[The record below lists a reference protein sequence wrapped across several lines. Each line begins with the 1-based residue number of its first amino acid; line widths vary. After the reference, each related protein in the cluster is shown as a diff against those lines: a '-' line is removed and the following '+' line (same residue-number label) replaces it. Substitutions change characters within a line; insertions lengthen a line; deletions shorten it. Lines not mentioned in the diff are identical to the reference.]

1 MKLIPLTEVQV
12 APARQRQEFDAKAMT
27 DLQESILKFGLM
39 HPLVIRDGGQL
50 VAGERRLRAIK
61 DIYELSETFSCN
73 GQPVPAG
80 HVPVITLGELSPL
93 EAMEAEL
100 DENIKRK
107 DLTWQETAQAIAKLH
122 ELRMAQ
128 AEATGRVHKVADTA
142 MEVEGRA
149 DGDYQEKTRQAIIV
163 ARHLDNPDVA
173 KAKDTKEAF
182 KILKRAEEARTNAA
196 IGAAVGKT
204 FSSADHTLLL
214 GDCIEWMQ
222 SLPPASFDVI
232 CTDPPYGMGADSFGD
247 GAGRLTGITHEYSDD
262 EMSFRGLLSQ
272 VAESIDRVAKPAA
285 HLYLCCDIDQFFWL
299 RDLFTSIGD
308 WHVFRT
314 PLINVKAGGGRVPL
328 PEHGPRRSYETILYA
343 FRGDKRCKAI
353 YPDVIASIADDNLGH
368 GAQKPVELFTDLLR
382 RSVIAGDS
390 VLDPFAGTGTIFPAA
405 HGLKVRATG
414 IELNPSYH
422 GICVKRI
429 EGLS

>member
-1 MKLIPLTEVQV
+1 M
-12 APARQRQEFDAKAMT
+12 
-27 DLQESILKFGLM
+27 DLQESIVKLGLM
-39 HPLVIRDGGQL
+39 HPLVIHENGQL
-50 VAGERRLRAIK
+50 IAGERRLRAIS
-61 DIYELSETFSCN
+61 DLYELGGTFKCN
-73 GQPVPAG
+73 GQPVPFG
-80 HVPVITLGELSPL
+80 QVPVITLGELSPL
-93 EAMEAEL
+93 ETMEAEL

-122 ELRMAQ
+122 EFRVAQ
-128 AEATGRVHKVADTA
+128 ASAIGAVHKIADTA
-142 MEVEGRA
+142 MEIEGRA
-149 DGDYQEKTRQAIIV
+149 DGDFHEKTRQAIIV
-163 ARHLDNPDVA
+163 ARNLDNPDVA

-214 GDCIEWMQ
+214 GDCLDWMQ
-222 SLPPASFDVI
+222 QLPASHFDVI
-232 CTDPPYGMGADSFGD
+232 CTDPPYGMGADTFGD

-272 VAESIDRVAKPAA
+272 VAEGIDRVAKPAA
-285 HLYLCCDIDQFFWL
+285 HLYLCCDIDQFPWL
-299 RDLFTSIGD
+299 KDLFSNIGG
-308 WHVFRT
+308 WYVFRT
-314 PLINVKAGGGRVPL
+314 PLINVKSGGGRVPL
-328 PEHGPRRSYETILYA
+328 PEHGPRRCYETILYA
-343 FRGDKRCKAI
+343 FRGDKRCRSI
-353 YPDVIASIADDNLGH
+353 YPDVITSSADDNLGH
-368 GAQKPVELFTDLLR
+368 GAQKPVELYTDLLR
-382 RSVIAGDS
+382 RSVIPGDS

-429 EGLS
+429 EELK

>member
-1 MKLIPLTEVQV
+1 MKLLPLTSIQV
-12 APARQRQEFDAKAMT
+12 PDNRQRKEFEPKALME
-27 DLQESILKFGLM
+27 LQESIVKLGLM

-50 VAGERRLRAIK
+50 VAGERRFRAIS
-61 DIYELSETFSCN
+61 DLYELGGTFRCN
-73 GQPVPAG
+73 GEPVPFG
-80 HVPVITLGELSPL
+80 QIPVITLGELSPL

-100 DENIKRK
+100 DENIRRK
-107 DLTWQETAQAIAKLH
+107 DLTWQETAQAIARLH
-122 ELRMAQ
+122 EFRVAQ
-128 AEATGRVHKVADTA
+128 ADASGRVHKIADTA
-142 MEVEGRA
+142 LEIEGRR
-149 DGDYQEKTRQAIIV
+149 DGEYQEKTRQAIIV

-182 KILKRAEEARTNAA
+182 KILKRAEEAKVNAA

-214 GDCIEWMQ
+214 GDCLEWMRTMDAGQ
-222 SLPPASFDVI
+222 FDVI

-262 EMSFRGLLSQ
+262 EESFRALLIEVAKGL
-272 VAESIDRVAKPAA
+272 DRVAKPAA

-299 RDLFTSIGD
+299 RNLFTEIGG

-368 GAQKPVELFTDLLR
+368 GAQKPIELFTDLLR
-382 RSVIAGDS
+382 RSIVAGDS

-429 EGLS
+429 EGLK